1 MPMRLAAV
9 KGTDMAEGDRPSGN
23 DAVDR
28 SEGFGERLLGVLL
41 DRAHEMPPQLI
52 APLIAEEVARVGGW
66 GISILLQDYAQLLL
80 VPLPGRGLDVGEPEP
95 IGDSHAGTAFLNA
108 TPVEVSQADGV
119 RMYLPLLDGS
129 DQVGVLALTLESVD
143 DDDRRLLRRLA
154 GLIADILVTKHS
166 YTDQFFLARR
176 REPMSVAAEIQWSLL
191 PPLAMSVP
199 QVAVAGILE
208 PAYSVAGDSFDY
220 ALNDDILHVAVVD
233 AMGHG
238 LNAATMAT
246 VAVGAYRHSRR
257 AGIGLSE
264 IYAFMDRAI
273 AEQFGPEH
281 FVTAQMMRLNITT
294 GHLQWVNAGHP
305 APLLIRNHQ
314 VLRQL
319 ESPTTLPVG
328 FGGEEP
334 QVSEQMLQRGDR
346 VLCFTD
352 GLIEEHE
359 AGEEQFGEEQLI
371 HWVDR
376 IEQTEKGVRAVVRS
390 LSHTLKQERGGSTSD
405 DATLFLIEWRGGAA
419 DHLAVL

>member
-1 MPMRLAAV
+1 M
-9 KGTDMAEGDRPSGN
+9 TEGERRPDEGML
-23 DAVDR
+23 DR

-41 DRAHEMPPQLI
+41 DRAHEMPPHLI
-52 APLIAEEVARVGGW
+52 GPLIAEEVARLGGRDV
-66 GISILLQDYAQLLL
+66 SILLQDYGQLVL
-80 VPLPGRGLDVGEPEP
+80 VPLPGRRLVVGEPEP
-95 IGDSHAGTAFLNA
+95 IDDSPAGTAFLHA
-108 TPVEVSQADGV
+108 TTAEVPRADGV

-129 DQVGVLALTLESVD
+129 DQVGVMALTLDSVD
-143 DDDRRLLRRLA
+143 DNDRRLLRRLA
-154 GLIADILVTKHS
+154 GLVADMLVTKHS
-166 YTDQFFLARR
+166 YTDQFFRARR
-176 REPMSVAAEIQWSLL
+176 REPMSLAAEIQWSLL

-208 PAYSVAGDSFDY
+208 PAYNVAGDSFDY
-220 ALNDDILHVAVVD
+220 ALNEDILHVAMLD

-238 LNAATMAT
+238 LDAATMAT
-246 VAVGAYRHSRR
+246 VAVGAYRHARR
-257 AGIGLSE
+257 ANIGLSE

-273 AEQFGPEH
+273 AEQFGPDH

-305 APLLIRNHQ
+305 APLLIRDHQ
-314 VLRQL
+314 VVRQL
-319 ESPTTLPVG
+319 AGPTTLPVG

-334 QVSEQMLQRGDR
+334 RISRQMLQRGDR

-371 HWVDR
+371 HWVNR
-376 IEQTEKGVRAVVRS
+376 IEHTEKGVRAVVRS
-390 LSHTLKQERGGSTSD
+390 LSHALKQQRGGRTTD

-419 DHLAVL
+419 EHLALLE

>member
-1 MPMRLAAV
+1 
-9 KGTDMAEGDRPSGN
+9 MAEGERGSDKGML
-23 DAVDR
+23 DR

-52 APLIAEEVARVGGW
+52 APLIAEEVTRVGGRDV
-66 GISILLQDYAQLLL
+66 SILLQDYGQLVL
-80 VPLPGRGLDVGEPEP
+80 VPLPGRRLMVGEPEP
-95 IGDSHAGTAFLNA
+95 IGDSPAGTAFLHA
-108 TPVEVSQADGV
+108 TTVEVPHSDGV

-129 DQVGVLALTLESVD
+129 DQVGVMALTLDTVD

-154 GLIADILVTKHS
+154 GLVADMLVTKHS

-208 PAYSVAGDSFDY
+208 PAYNVAGDSFDY
-220 ALNDDILHVAVVD
+220 ALNEDILHVAMVD

-238 LNAATMAT
+238 LDAATMAT
-246 VAVGAYRHSRR
+246 VAVGAYRHARR
-257 AGIGLSE
+257 ADIGLSE
-264 IYAFMDRAI
+264 IYTFMDRAI
-273 AEQFGPEH
+273 AEQFGPDH

-305 APLLIRNHQ
+305 APLLIRDHK
-314 VLRQL
+314 VVRQL
-319 ESPTTLPVG
+319 GGPTTLPVG

-334 QVSEQMLQRGDR
+334 RISRQRLQRGDR

-371 HWVDR
+371 HWVNR
-376 IEQTEKGVRAVVRS
+376 IEHTEKGVRAVVRS
-390 LSHTLKQERGGSTSD
+390 LSHTLKQQRGGRTTD

-419 DHLAVL
+419 DHLVLLE